1 MSSGVI
7 FGEST
12 RVTGTTVSKLILDAS
27 VVAKEMMTENAPE
40 IMRLLCSGLPKSDP
54 GTEGAVWIDGGTVK
68 VSQST
73 APDVWIII
81 LAGES
86 NSRGYGLNSDLS
98 GAELNA
104 RNLLIWNRDTDT
116 WEASDID
123 TNSFSVDPGTTHGLE
138 VGLANYDDYGAFGS
152 YDVRLLKAGSGGS
165 QMIQWT
171 GESETLRTQ
180 MFGWSDDAAAALPG
194 DTIRYLFWWS
204 QGINDSNGNSYPA
217 LTEAAWKAQTI
228 QFFGEVRTK
237 YGALTPI
244 VCTQLPSSFS
254 AYNAALAEIA
264 TEMTGVY
271 IASSSGADLRDSNH
285 WSANGLKTLV
295 PRMLAPLFYHDPQFV
310 TLGPI
315 ITQPDDEEAQEGN
328 DATFSITAT
337 ALTTIAYQWQRSTNN
352 GSTWSDVSGATSTS
366 LVLSAVA
373 LSADGYKYRC
383 KATALGHTRTSNA
396 ATLTVTAEVSY
407 SPEIDLAAKLI
418 GWWRADSL
426 TYQDMGGTTTAA
438 TLENDAV
445 KTWGCK
451 IGSGNFTANAS
462 ASLNGATERFL
473 LDLSAANGQPGL
485 RSTQNTVKIK
495 SANNYTAKSVIVIA
509 KYDGSAVAA
518 WDYPALIGQGGGN
531 AESLLG
537 RAIGNTTWFGSP
549 FLSWTYYKNGA
560 VDGTSTMPLNA
571 VGIVEFTNSTAF
583 TDSLTLGYHI
593 SSNDR
598 AWSGWIFEVLLL
610 DAQLTTEERTALC
623 NYAASRYGFSL

>member
-27 VVAKEMMTENAPE
+27 VVGKELLTENAPE

-54 GTEGAVWIDGGTVK
+54 GTEGAVWVDGGTVK
-68 VSQST
+68 VSQAT

-104 RNLLIWNRDTDT
+104 RNLLIWNRETDV

-123 TNSFSVDPGTTHGLE
+123 TNSFSVTPGTDHGLE

-171 GESETLRTQ
+171 GSSQTLKTQ
-180 MFGWSDDAAAALPG
+180 MFGWSDEAAAALPG

-204 QGINDSNGNSYPA
+204 QGINDSLGNSYPA
-217 LTEAAWKAQTI
+217 LTAAEWKAQTI

-254 AYNAALAEIA
+254 AYNTALAEVA

-271 IASSSGADLRDSNH
+271 IASSSGAELRDSNH

-295 PRMLAPLFYHDPQFV
+295 PRMLAALFYHDPQFV
-310 TLGPI
+310 TLGPV
-315 ITQPDDEEAQEGN
+315 ITQPTDETVEENGN
-328 DATFSITAT
+328 VTFSIVAN
-337 ALTTIAYQWQRSTNN
+337 ALTTITYQWQRSTN
-352 GSTWSDVSGATSTS
+352 GGGAWSDLSGETATSLT
-366 LVLSAVA
+366 LTAVP
-373 LSADGYKYRC
+373 LSADGYLYRC
-383 KATALGHTRTSNA
+383 LATALGYTRTSNA
-396 ATLTVTAEVSY
+396 AELTVTPAASY
-407 SPEIDLAAKLI
+407 SPDVDLAAKLI
-418 GWWRADSL
+418 AWLRSDSL
-426 TYQDMGGTTTAA
+426 TYQDMAGTTTAA
-438 TLENDAV
+438 TTQDAAV
-445 KTWGCK
+445 KSWGCK
-451 IGSGNFTANAS
+451 IGSGLFS
-462 ASLNGATERFL
+462 AATGDTGSQRFL
-473 LDLSAANGQPGL
+473 LDLTVANGQPGL
-485 RSTQNTVKIK
+485 RSTANTVKLK
-495 SANNYTAKSVIVIA
+495 SANTFSPKSIIVIA
-509 KYDGSAVAA
+509 KYDGAA
-518 WDYPALIGQGGGN
+518 ISGWDFPGLVGRNGAN

-537 RAIGNTTWFGSP
+537 VAIGGTTWFAGG
-549 FLSWTYYKNGA
+549 FLTWSYYRNGA
-560 VDGTSTMPLNA
+560 LDVTRTMPLNA
-571 VGIVEFTNSTAF
+571 VGIVEITDATAF
-583 TDSLTLGYHI
+583 TDQITLGYH
-593 SSNDR
+593 SSANDR
-598 AWSGWIFEVLLL
+598 AWKGWIFEVLMLN
-610 DAQLTTEERTALC
+610 AQLTAGERTALC